1 MSEPRVHSPLW
12 LRSILFLFLC
22 IASLLTILPFIWM
35 ISTSFKKPDA
45 IFVLPPQWIPKQPVM
60 ENFRIL
66 FEEVNFFRHFVN
78 SVVLATA
85 STLVSLFVNSMAGYA
100 FAKYQFRGREKVFNL
115 LLATMMVPAQVTMI
129 PVFLLL
135 KKIGLLDTYW
145 GIIIPGSA
153 SVFAIFLMRQF
164 MVAIPNDYIEAA
176 RIDGC
181 NEWQIYLKLI
191 LPLSKPVLAT
201 LTIFTFMGS
210 WNDFLWPLIVMFR
223 EKMYTLPV
231 ALANLSGG
239 AHEADYGI
247 LMAGAMV
254 VVIPIVIVFLLMQR
268 QYIRGISMTGLKG

>member
-12 LRSILFLFLC
+12 LRGILFLFLC

-45 IFVLPPQWIPKQPVM
+45 IFVLPPQWIPKQPVL

>member
-1 MSEPRVHSPLW
+1 
-12 LRSILFLFLC
+12 
-22 IASLLTILPFIWM
+22 
-35 ISTSFKKPDA
+35 
-45 IFVLPPQWIPKQPVM
+45 
-60 ENFRIL
+60 
-66 FEEVNFFRHFVN
+66 
-78 SVVLATA
+78 
-85 STLVSLFVNSMAGYA
+85 MAGYA